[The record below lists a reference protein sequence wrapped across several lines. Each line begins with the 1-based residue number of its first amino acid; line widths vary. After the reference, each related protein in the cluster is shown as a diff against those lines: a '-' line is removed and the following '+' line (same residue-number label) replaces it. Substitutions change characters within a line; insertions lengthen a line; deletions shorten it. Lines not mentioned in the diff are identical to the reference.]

1 MYNVLIIDDEEPL
14 REAIRIVGD
23 WNNLGIGQVFEATN
37 GRLGL
42 ELLER
47 HPIDVVMVD
56 MKMPELNGI
65 EFLRAIE
72 KAYPNLLTIVISG
85 YDDFEFTRQAIQS
98 RVVDYLLKPINR
110 QELNQALRTAV
121 DILESRKQSES
132 KFISQ
137 NITLN
142 MSLPKLK
149 EKLYL
154 SILDGSFKRQANA
167 SLLPMIGADQPGNR
181 FGVIVLRLLNR
192 DEVRMTR
199 FHGETDLMDFA
210 VTNVMAQTSDE
221 RLSCFSFPHPRRERE
236 VVSICTLSP
245 GQEEHMP
252 LLLAQVT
259 QKAVTNLH
267 GLFGM
272 VVAAGVGKPC
282 TDILDLAAAYTDA
295 KAHIHSTDVLKLTG
309 TSVIHT
315 VRRQEMMPEEVSW
328 TDRLLLIQK
337 DAQTGQ
343 ANRAKVLLND
353 LLKQLASGSAF
364 RLQDADRMMG
374 EFHFL
379 LREAATE
386 PGAFI
391 YVSASVSEPEGA
403 SGEQRKSV
411 AEGDIAADFTDFGQY
426 GQRLHRMLELYIAGV
441 QHAQGGSQPFDI
453 TEIKRHIDRYYFE
466 DIKISFFAETYFLS
480 REYLMKLFKQQFGY
494 GIHEYVQK
502 VRMDKAKELLGDS
515 SLKIQEISDM
525 LGYKDKNYFSKAFRN
540 YYQVSP
546 SEYRVSLQ

>member
-14 REAIRIVGD
+14 REAIRIIGD
-23 WNNLGIGQVFEATN
+23 WDGLGIEHIYEATN

-42 ELLER
+42 ELLGQ
-47 HPIDVVMVD
+47 HHIDVVMVD

-72 KAYPNLLTIVISG
+72 KAYPHLLTIVISG
-85 YDDFEFTRQAIQS
+85 YNDFEFTRQAIQS

-110 QELNQALRTAV
+110 QDLNQALRKAV
-121 DILESRKQSES
+121 DILESREQSKN

-154 SILDGSFKRQANA
+154 SILDGSFKRQANTA
-167 SLLPMIGADQPGNR
+167 LLPLIGADQPGNR

-192 DEVRMTR
+192 DEIRRTR
-199 FHGETDLMDFA
+199 FHGDADLMDFA
-210 VTNVMAQTSDE
+210 VTNVLAQTSDE
-221 RLSCFSFPHPRRERE
+221 RLSCFSFSHPRRERE
-236 VVSICTLSP
+236 VVSICTLAP
-245 GQEEHMP
+245 GQEEHMA

-259 QKAVTNLH
+259 QKAVANLH
-267 GLFGM
+267 GLFSM
-272 VVAAGVGKPC
+272 VVVAGLGKLC
-282 TDILDLAAAYTDA
+282 TDVLELASAYMDA
-295 KAHIHSTDVLKLTG
+295 KTLIHSTDVLKLEGESILHTVPRQTG
-309 TSVIHT
+309 TLE
-315 VRRQEMMPEEVSW
+315 EMSW
-328 TDRLLLIQK
+328 TERLLSIQK

-343 ANRAKVLLND
+343 ANRAKVLLGD
-353 LLKQLASGSAF
+353 LLKQLASGPIF
-364 RLQDADRMMG
+364 RLQDADRMMK

-379 LREAATE
+379 LREAAIE
-386 PGAFI
+386 LGAST
-391 YVSASVSEPEGA
+391 SALNQDGALEEPEQV
-403 SGEQRKSV
+403 GES
-411 AEGDIAADFTDFGQY
+411 DLSADFTSFVHY
-426 GQRLHRMLELYIAGV
+426 GQRLNRMLELYIAGV
-441 QHAQGGSQPFDI
+441 QHAQAGNQPFDI
-453 TEIKRHIDRYYFE
+453 TDIKRHIDRYYFE

>member
-14 REAIRIVGD
+14 HEAIRIVGD
-23 WNNLGIGQVFEATN
+23 WDNLGIGHIYEATN

-42 ELLER
+42 ELLGQ
-47 HPIDVVMVD
+47 HKIDLVMVD

-72 KAYPNLLTIVISG
+72 KAYPDLLTIVISG

-110 QELNQALRTAV
+110 QDFNQALRKAV
-121 DILESRKQSES
+121 DILESRRQSES

-154 SILDGSFKRQANA
+154 SILDGSFKMQANA
-167 SLLPMIGADQPGNR
+167 GLLPLIGADEPGNR

-199 FHGETDLMDFA
+199 FHGDTDLMDFA
-210 VTNVMAQTSDE
+210 VTNVMAQTSND
-221 RLSCFSFPHPRRERE
+221 RLRCFSFPHPRRERE
-236 VVSICTLSP
+236 VISICTLAP

-252 LLLAQVT
+252 LLLAQVA
-259 QKAVTNLH
+259 QKAVANLH

-272 VVAAGVGKPC
+272 VVAAGVDNPC
-282 TDILDLAAAYTDA
+282 ADVMGLASAYTDA
-295 KAHIHSTDVLKLTG
+295 KVLIHSTDVLKLAG

-315 VRRQEMMPEEVSW
+315 SPRQVTMTEEVSL

-337 DAQTGQ
+337 DAQTGH
-343 ANRAKVLLND
+343 ATRAKVLLSD
-353 LLKQLASGSAF
+353 LLKQLVSGSVF
-364 RLQDADRMMG
+364 RLQDADRIMS

-379 LREAATE
+379 LREAAVE
-386 PGAFI
+386 QGAFT
-391 YVSASVSEPEGA
+391 SNREGS
-403 SGEQRKSV
+403 SGERGSV
-411 AEGDIAADFTDFGQY
+411 VEGDISADFTDFAQY
-426 GQRLHRMLELYIAGV
+426 GQRMSRMLELYIAGI
-441 QHAQGGSQPFDI
+441 QNAQGGNQPFDI
-453 TEIKRHIDRYYFE
+453 TDIKRHIDRYYFE

-515 SLKIQEISDM
+515 GLKIQEISDM

>member
-23 WNNLGIGQVFEATN
+23 WDHLGIEHIYEATN

-42 ELLER
+42 EMLSQ
-47 HPIDVVMVD
+47 HNIDVVMVD

-72 KAYPNLLTIVISG
+72 KAYPHLLTIVISG
-85 YDDFEFTRQAIQS
+85 YNDFEYTRQAIQS
-98 RVVDYLLKPINR
+98 RVVDYLLKPIHR
-110 QELNQALRTAV
+110 QDLNQALRKAV
-121 DILESRKQSES
+121 DILESRKQSENE
-132 KFISQ
+132 FISQ

-154 SILDGSFKRQANA
+154 SILDGSFKRQANTT
-167 SLLPMIGADQPGNR
+167 LLPLIGADQPGNR
-181 FGVIVLRLLNR
+181 FGVSVLRLLNR
-192 DEVRMTR
+192 DEVRRTR
-199 FHGETDLMDFA
+199 FHGDTELMDFA
-210 VTNVMAQTSDE
+210 VTNVLAQTSDE
-221 RLSCFSFPHPRRERE
+221 RLNCFSFPHPRRERE
-236 VVSICTLSP
+236 VVSVCTLAP
-245 GQEEHMP
+245 GQEEHMAF
-252 LLLAQVT
+252 LLAQVT
-259 QKAVTNLH
+259 QKAVANLH

-272 VVAAGVGKPC
+272 VVAAGVGQPC
-282 TDILDLAAAYTDA
+282 TDVMELASAYADA
-295 KAHIHSTDVLKLTG
+295 KALIYSTDVLKLEG
-309 TSVIHT
+309 ASILHT
-315 VRRQEMMPEEVSW
+315 APRQTIKSEEVQW

-353 LLKQLASGSAF
+353 LLKPLASGSVF
-364 RLQDADRMMG
+364 RLQDADRLIR

-379 LREAATE
+379 LREAAVE
-386 PGAFI
+386 LGAS
-391 YVSASVSEPEGA
+391 VSASSQKGALEESERGSEGEL
-403 SGEQRKSV
+403 S
-411 AEGDIAADFTDFGQY
+411 ADFTSFADY
-426 GQRLHRMLELYIAGV
+426 GHRLTRMLELYIAGV
-441 QHAQGGSQPFDI
+441 QHAQAGNQPFDI
-453 TEIKRHIDRYYFE
+453 SDIKKHIDRYYFE

-502 VRMDKAKELLGDS
+502 VRMDKAKELLSDS

>member
-23 WNNLGIGQVFEATN
+23 WGNLGIEHIYEATN
-37 GRLGL
+37 GRLGM
-42 ELLER
+42 ELLGQ
-47 HPIDVVMVD
+47 HHIDVVMVD
-56 MKMPELNGI
+56 MKMPEMNGI

-72 KAYPNLLTIVISG
+72 KAYPHMLTIVISG
-85 YDDFEFTRQAIQS
+85 YNDFEFTRQAIQS

-110 QELNQALRTAV
+110 QDLNQALRKAV
-121 DILESRKQSES
+121 DILESREQSKN

-154 SILDGSFKRQANA
+154 SILDGSFKRQANTA
-167 SLLPMIGADQPGNR
+167 LLPLIGADQPGNR

-192 DEVRMTR
+192 DEIRRTR
-199 FHGETDLMDFA
+199 FHGDADLMDFA
-210 VTNVMAQTSDE
+210 VTNVLAQTSDE
-221 RLSCFSFPHPRRERE
+221 RLSCFSFSHPRRERE
-236 VVSICTLSP
+236 VVSICTLAP
-245 GQEEHMP
+245 GQEEHMA

-259 QKAVTNLH
+259 QKAVANLH
-267 GLFGM
+267 GLFSM

-282 TDILDLAAAYTDA
+282 TDVLELAPAYMDA
-295 KAHIHSTDVLKLTG
+295 KTLIHSTDVLKLEG
-309 TSVIHT
+309 ASILHT
-315 VRRQEMMPEEVSW
+315 VPRQMITSEEVPW
-328 TDRLLLIQK
+328 TDRLLSIQK
-337 DAQTGQ
+337 DAHTGQ

-353 LLKQLASGSAF
+353 LLKQLAAGPIF
-364 RLQDADRMMG
+364 RLQDADRMMR

-379 LREAATE
+379 LREAAVE
-386 PGAFI
+386 LA
-391 YVSASVSEPEGA
+391 ASVA
-403 SGEQRKSV
+403 SNQERALGELGRV
-411 AEGDIAADFTDFGQY
+411 AEGDLSADFTSFAHY
-426 GQRLHRMLELYIAGV
+426 GQRLTRMLELYIAGV
-441 QHAQGGSQPFDI
+441 QHAQAGNQPFDI
-453 TEIKRHIDRYYFE
+453 TDIKRYIDRYYFE

>member
-23 WNNLGIGQVFEATN
+23 WEHLGIEHIYEATN

-42 ELLER
+42 EMLSQYN
-47 HPIDVVMVD
+47 IDVVMVD

-72 KAYPNLLTIVISG
+72 KAYPHLLTIVISG
-85 YDDFEFTRQAIQS
+85 YNDFEYTRQAIQS
-98 RVVDYLLKPINR
+98 RVVDYLLKPIHR
-110 QELNQALRTAV
+110 QDLNQALRKAV
-121 DILESRKQSES
+121 DILASRKQSENE
-132 KFISQ
+132 FISQ

-154 SILDGSFKRQANA
+154 SILDRSFKRQANTA
-167 SLLPMIGADQPGNR
+167 LLPLIGADNPGNR
-181 FGVIVLRLLNR
+181 FGVSVLRLLNR
-192 DEVRMTR
+192 DEVRRTR
-199 FHGETDLMDFA
+199 FHGDTELMDFA
-210 VTNVMAQTSDE
+210 VTNVLAQTSDE

-236 VVSICTLSP
+236 VISVCTLAP
-245 GQEEHMP
+245 GQEEHMA

-272 VVAAGVGKPC
+272 VVSAGVGQPC
-282 TDILDLAAAYTDA
+282 TDVVELASAYADA
-295 KAHIHSTDVLKLTG
+295 KALIHSTDVLKLEG
-309 TSVIHT
+309 ASVLHT
-315 VRRQEMMPEEVSW
+315 APRQMIKSEEVQW

-353 LLKQLASGSAF
+353 LLKSLASGSVF
-364 RLQDADRMMG
+364 RLQDADRLIR

-379 LREAATE
+379 LREAAVE
-386 PGAFI
+386 LGAS
-391 YVSASVSEPEGA
+391 VSASSQKGA
-403 SGEQRKSV
+403 FGEVERV
-411 AEGDIAADFTDFGQY
+411 AEGELTADFTSFADY
-426 GQRLHRMLELYIAGV
+426 GQRLTRMLELYIAGV
-441 QHAQGGSQPFDI
+441 QHAQAGNQPFDI
-453 TEIKRHIDRYYFE
+453 SDIKKHIDRYYFE

-502 VRMDKAKELLGDS
+502 VRMDKAKELLSDS

>member
-23 WNNLGIGQVFEATN
+23 WDHLGIEHIYEATN

-42 ELLER
+42 EVLSQ
-47 HPIDVVMVD
+47 HNIDVVMVD

-72 KAYPNLLTIVISG
+72 KAYPHLLTIVISG
-85 YDDFEFTRQAIQS
+85 YNDFEYTRQAIQS
-98 RVVDYLLKPINR
+98 RVVDYLLKPIHR
-110 QELNQALRTAV
+110 QDLNQALRKAV
-121 DILESRKQSES
+121 DILESRKQSENE
-132 KFISQ
+132 FISQ

-154 SILDGSFKRQANA
+154 SILDGSFKRQANTT
-167 SLLPMIGADQPGNR
+167 LLPLIGADQPGNR
-181 FGVIVLRLLNR
+181 FGVSVLRLLNR
-192 DEVRMTR
+192 DEVRRTR
-199 FHGETDLMDFA
+199 FHGDTELMDFA
-210 VTNVMAQTSDE
+210 ITNVLAQTSDE

-236 VVSICTLSP
+236 VVSVCTLAP
-245 GQEEHMP
+245 GQEEHMA

-259 QKAVTNLH
+259 QKAVTNLY

-272 VVAAGVGKPC
+272 VVAAGAGQPC
-282 TDILDLAAAYTDA
+282 TDVMELASAYADA
-295 KAHIHSTDVLKLTG
+295 KALIHSTDVLKLEG
-309 TSVIHT
+309 ASVLHT
-315 VRRQEMMPEEVSW
+315 APRQTIKPEEAQW
-328 TDRLLLIQK
+328 ADRLLLIQK

-353 LLKQLASGSAF
+353 LLKQLASGPVF
-364 RLQDADRMMG
+364 LLQDADRLIR

-379 LREAATE
+379 LREAAVELVTS
-386 PGAFI
+386 
-391 YVSASVSEPEGA
+391 VSASSQKVTF
-403 SGEQRKSV
+403 GEAERV
-411 AEGDIAADFTDFGQY
+411 AEGELSADFTSFADY
-426 GQRLHRMLELYIAGV
+426 GQRLIRMLELYIAGV
-441 QHAQGGSQPFDI
+441 QHAQTKNQPFDI
-453 TEIKRHIDRYYFE
+453 SDIKKHIDRYYFE

-480 REYLMKLFKQQFGY
+480 REYLMKLYKQQFGY

-502 VRMDKAKELLGDS
+502 VRMDKAKELLSDS

>member
-1 MYNVLIIDDEEPL
+1 MFNVLIIDDEEPL

-23 WNNLGIGQVFEATN
+23 WNNLGIGQVLEATN

-65 EFLRAIE
+65 QFLRAIE

-110 QELNQALRTAV
+110 QELNQALRKAV

-132 KFISQ
+132 NFISQ

-167 SLLPMIGADQPGNR
+167 ALLPMIGADQPGNR

-236 VVSICTLSP
+236 VVSICTWSP

-252 LLLAQVT
+252 LLLAQVA
-259 QKAVTNLH
+259 QKAAANLH

-272 VVAAGVGKPC
+272 VVTAGVGKLC
-282 TDILDLAAAYTDA
+282 MDILELASVYTDV
-295 KAHIHSTDVLKLTG
+295 KALIHSTDVLKLTG
-309 TSVIHT
+309 TSVMH
-315 VRRQEMMPEEVSW
+315 VAPRQGMMPEEVSW

-353 LLKQLASGSAF
+353 LLKQLASGPAF

-391 YVSASVSEPEGA
+391 SVSA
-403 SGEQRKSV
+403 SV
-411 AEGDIAADFTDFGQY
+411 AEGDIAADFTDFAQY

-453 TEIKRHIDRYYFE
+453 TEIKWHIDRYYFE

>member
-23 WNNLGIGQVFEATN
+23 WDHLGIEHIYEATN

-42 ELLER
+42 EMLSQ
-47 HPIDVVMVD
+47 HNIDVVMVD

-72 KAYPNLLTIVISG
+72 KAYPHLLTIVISG
-85 YDDFEFTRQAIQS
+85 YNDFEYTRQAIQS
-98 RVVDYLLKPINR
+98 RVVDYLLKPIHR
-110 QELNQALRTAV
+110 QDLNQALRKAV
-121 DILESRKQSES
+121 DILESRKQSENE
-132 KFISQ
+132 FISQ

-154 SILDGSFKRQANA
+154 SILDGSFKRQANTT
-167 SLLPMIGADQPGNR
+167 LLPLIGADQPGNR
-181 FGVIVLRLLNR
+181 FGVSVLRLLNR
-192 DEVRMTR
+192 DEVRRTR
-199 FHGETDLMDFA
+199 FHGDTELMDFA
-210 VTNVMAQTSDE
+210 VTNVLAQTSDE

-236 VVSICTLSP
+236 VISVCTLAP
-245 GQEEHMP
+245 GREEHMA

-272 VVAAGVGKPC
+272 VVSAGVGQPC
-282 TDILDLAAAYTDA
+282 ADVVELASAYMDA
-295 KAHIHSTDVLKLTG
+295 KALIHSTDVLKLEG
-309 TSVIHT
+309 ASVLHT
-315 VRRQEMMPEEVSW
+315 APRQMIKSEEVQW
-328 TDRLLLIQK
+328 TDQLLLIQK

-353 LLKQLASGSAF
+353 LLKQLASGSVF
-364 RLQDADRMMG
+364 RLQDADRLIR

-379 LREAATE
+379 LREAAVE
-386 PGAFI
+386 LGAS
-391 YVSASVSEPEGA
+391 VSASSQKGA
-403 SGEQRKSV
+403 FGEAERV
-411 AEGDIAADFTDFGQY
+411 AEGELSADFTSFADY
-426 GQRLHRMLELYIAGV
+426 GQRLTRMLELYIAGV
-441 QHAQGGSQPFDI
+441 QHAQAGNQPFDI
-453 TEIKRHIDRYYFE
+453 SDIKKHIDRYYFE

-502 VRMDKAKELLGDS
+502 VRMDKAKELLSDS